1 MAWTNADANE
11 FETIARHRDRDYL
24 KGSLKSLI
32 TLLKTPNP
40 TKEAVQRNLN
50 SIAADKKKKYRRAL
64 SYLRRHL
71 PGVDEV
77 ARGNLRL
84 QAFTDVS
91 EEDAKMNRAELAMGR
106 CQEVVDMCRKALEK
120 VVPATAMSKNPAQWS
135 KTETRATELFKI
147 WLDGSRGVPSVN
159 RVRTVFA
166 TMAQA
171 LRDQVWEVVL
181 YGTVEQPDP
190 ENYGS
195 VIANAYAFVI
205 PAENAYRV
213 YLGSL
218 FWREA
223 DARIDTPTVTH
234 AFAPQTQELWRA
246 EKKLKSAMDAA
257 VVTTVHELCHV
268 TAISGGTAITDV
280 APSPYDWK
288 VCKQNAKDAPNLAL
302 TNAENY
308 AMFGSSLLME
318 QMFF

>member
-1 MAWTNADANE
+1 MAWTNADANQ
-11 FETIARHRDRDYL
+11 FETIARHRDHDYL

-32 TLLKTPNP
+32 ALLKTPNP
-40 TKEAVQRNLN
+40 TKDAVQRILN
-50 SIAADKKKKYRRAL
+50 SLAADKKKKYRRAL

-71 PGVDEV
+71 PGLDEV

-84 QAFTDVS
+84 QAFNDVN

-106 CQEVVDMCRKALEK
+106 CHEVVVMCQKATEK
-120 VVPATAMSKNPAQWS
+120 VQADGAMSKSPAQWS
-135 KTETRATELFKI
+135 KTETKATELFKT
-147 WLDGSRGVPSVN
+147 WLDNSRAVTSVN
-159 RVRTVFA
+159 RVRTIFA
-166 TMAQA
+166 AMEQA

-190 ENYGS
+190 ENYGA

-218 FWREA
+218 FWRDA
-223 DARIDTPTVTH
+223 DARIDTPTVSH

-246 EKKLKSAMDAA
+246 EKKLKSALDAA

-268 TAISGGTAITDV
+268 RAISGATAITDV
-280 APSPYDWK
+280 NPSPYDWK
-288 VCKQNAKDAPNLAL
+288 VCKQNAKNSPHLAL